1 MLSSFRLNVRNL
13 NPIADCVLIG
23 SLNVRLLQ
31 EGPLRWTV
39 YELVFQSI
47 ARKISFNVSGN
58 FISFI
63 FGVQFEFNFH
73 ESDLKNVNRVL
84 TEPL

>member
-31 EGPLRWTV
+31 EGPLRWTA

-47 ARKISFNVSGN
+47 ARKISFNVSFN
-58 FISFI
+58 VSI